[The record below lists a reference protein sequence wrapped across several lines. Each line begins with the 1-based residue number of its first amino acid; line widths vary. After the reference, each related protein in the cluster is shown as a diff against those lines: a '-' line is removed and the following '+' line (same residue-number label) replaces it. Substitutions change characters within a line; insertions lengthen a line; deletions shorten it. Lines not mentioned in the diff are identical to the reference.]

1 MTRRPRSRGGAV
13 VDRRGSGIGVTGGAI
28 GLPAMGDAPVR
39 ALGAALLVSWH
50 ARGQAVP
57 VAGGVRYDVG
67 DGLTAIDG
75 DVAPLLAGLPSTPVE
90 LCAVAQGLVMLPNLA
105 AGFGIPEERQE
116 ERSIHAVSDI
126 LRVLRQHDD
135 RGVEQPRADSSR
147 VVGTCRH
154 LALLACAFLRH
165 RAIPARCRAGFASY
179 FVPGSFL
186 DHWVVEYRH
195 PVEPRW
201 VRVDT
206 EILGFE
212 FVAAPDD
219 LAEGEFLTGGEAW
232 VRCREGGADPSTFGV
247 DGYPE
252 NFGIGEIRGNLV
264 RDLAALNKVETL
276 PWDEWGRMTASY
288 AGQTGPDYDELMD
301 AIAAACAT
309 GDEAAIASLYAS
321 HDLAVPSG
329 HF

>member
-1 MTRRPRSRGGAV
+1 M
-13 VDRRGSGIGVTGGAI
+13 GI
-28 GLPAMGDAPVR
+28 
-39 ALGAALLVSWH
+39 
-50 ARGQAVP
+50 
-57 VAGGVRYDVG
+57 RYDVG
-67 DGLTAIDG
+67 DGLTTVDG

-90 LCAVAQGLVMLPNLA
+90 LCAAAQGLVMLPNLA
-105 AGFGIPEERQE
+105 AGFGIAEERQE
-116 ERSIHAVSDI
+116 ERSIHGVSDI
-126 LRVLRQHDD
+126 LRVLRQLDE
-135 RGVEQPRADSSR
+135 RGVEQPRPEPSR

-154 LALLACAFLRH
+154 FALLACAFLRH

-201 VRVDT
+201 VRVDP

-212 FVAAPDD
+212 FVAAPED
-219 LAEGEFLTGGEAW
+219 LAEGEFVTGGEAW
-232 VRCREGGADPSTFGV
+232 IRCSEGRSDPSTFGV

-252 NFGIGEIRGNLV
+252 NYGIGEIRGNLV

-276 PWDEWGRMTASY
+276 PWDEWGRMAASY
-288 AGQTGPDYDELMD
+288 AGKTGPDYDELMGT
-301 AIAAACAT
+301 IAATCASD
-309 GDEAAIASLYAS
+309 DEAALAGLYAS

-329 HF
+329 HL

>member
-1 MTRRPRSRGGAV
+1 M
-13 VDRRGSGIGVTGGAI
+13 
-28 GLPAMGDAPVR
+28 
-39 ALGAALLVSWH
+39 
-50 ARGQAVP
+50 
-57 VAGGVRYDVG
+57 
-67 DGLTAIDG
+67 TAIDS

-90 LCAVAQGLVMLPNLA
+90 ICAVAQGLVMPPNLA

-116 ERSIHAVSDI
+116 ERSIHAASDI

-135 RGVEQPRADSSR
+135 GGVERTRSESSR

-154 LALLACAFLRH
+154 FALLACAFLRH
-165 RAIPARCRAGFASY
+165 RAIPARCRVGFASY
-179 FVPGSFL
+179 FVPGIFL

-201 VRVDT
+201 VRVDP

-219 LAEGEFLTGGEAW
+219 LAEGEFLTAGEAW
-232 VRCREGGADPSTFGV
+232 IRCREGRADPSTFGV

-252 NFGIGEIRGNLV
+252 NFGIGEVRGNLV

-276 PWDEWGRMTASY
+276 PWDEWGRMKASY
-288 AGQTGPDYDELMD
+288 AGETGPDYDELMD
-301 AIAAACAT
+301 TIAATCT
-309 GDEAAIASLYAS
+309 SDDEAAIAALYAS
-321 HDLAVPSG
+321 HDLAVPSD

>member
-1 MTRRPRSRGGAV
+1 MSV
-13 VDRRGSGIGVTGGAI
+13 
-28 GLPAMGDAPVR
+28 
-39 ALGAALLVSWH
+39 
-50 ARGQAVP
+50 
-57 VAGGVRYDVG
+57 GVRYDVG
-67 DGLTAIDG
+67 EGVTAIDG

-116 ERSIHAVSDI
+116 ERSIRAVSDI

-135 RGVEQPRADSSR
+135 RGVEQTRSASSR

-154 LALLACAFLRH
+154 FALLACAFLRH

-201 VRVDT
+201 VRIDPEV
-206 EILGFE
+206 LGFE

-232 VRCREGGADPSTFGV
+232 IRVREGRADPSTFGV

-276 PWDEWGRMTASY
+276 PWDEWGRMEASY
-288 AGQTGPDYDELMD
+288 AGDTGPDYDDLMHI
-301 AIAAACAT
+301 IAATCASD
-309 GDEAAIASLYAS
+309 DEAAIAVLYAR

-329 HF
+329 HV

>member
-1 MTRRPRSRGGAV
+1 MAV
-13 VDRRGSGIGVTGGAI
+13 
-28 GLPAMGDAPVR
+28 
-39 ALGAALLVSWH
+39 
-50 ARGQAVP
+50 AV
-57 VAGGVRYDVG
+57 GVRYDVG
-67 DGLTAIDG
+67 DGLTAIDV

-126 LRVLRQHDD
+126 LRVLRLHDD
-135 RGVEQPRADSSR
+135 RGVEQPRFESSR

-154 LALLACAFLRH
+154 FALLACAFLRH

-201 VRVDT
+201 VRVDP

-232 VRCREGGADPSTFGV
+232 IRCREGRADPSTFGV
-247 DGYPE
+247 DGVPE
-252 NFGIGEIRGNLV
+252 NFGIGEVRGNLV

-276 PWDEWGRMTASY
+276 PWDEWGRMEASY
-288 AGQTGPDYDELMD
+288 AGETGPDYDELMD
-301 AIAAACAT
+301 TIAASCAS
-309 GDEAAIASLYAS
+309 GDEAAIAALYAS
-321 HDLAVPSG
+321 HDLAVPSDRL
-329 HF
+329 

>member
-1 MTRRPRSRGGAV
+1 
-13 VDRRGSGIGVTGGAI
+13 
-28 GLPAMGDAPVR
+28 
-39 ALGAALLVSWH
+39 
-50 ARGQAVP
+50 
-57 VAGGVRYDVG
+57 
-67 DGLTAIDG
+67 LTVIDG
-75 DVAPLLAGLPSTPVE
+75 DVAPLLAELPSAPVE

-116 ERSIHAVSDI
+116 ERSIHSVSDI

-135 RGVEQPRADSSR
+135 RGVEQSRRVTSR

-154 LALLACAFLRH
+154 FALLACAFLRH

-179 FVPGSFL
+179 FVAGSFL

-195 PVEPRW
+195 PVESRW
-201 VRVDT
+201 VRVDP

-212 FVAAPDD
+212 FVAAPHD

-232 VRCREGGADPSTFGV
+232 IRCRQGRVDSSTFGV

-276 PWDEWGRMTASY
+276 PWDEWGRMAASY
-288 AGQTGPDYDELMD
+288 AGKTGPDYDELMD
-301 AIAAACAT
+301 TIAATCASD
-309 GDEAAIASLYAS
+309 DEAALAGLYAS

-329 HF
+329 HL